1 MSRPDWMPLTD
12 DENHDKVRK
21 DIARKPVEWREV
33 TVAEVYVDADGRL
46 WAIVTENGESQVE
59 QA

>member
-1 MSRPDWMPLTD
+1 MPLSE
-12 DENHDKVRK
+12 DENHDKVRE
-21 DIARKPVEWREV
+21 DIERKPVEWREV

-59 QA
+59 QV